1 MDETEYEHSVA
12 SQIAYDFENF
22 GLDKAQE
29 NLDKELEGYVID
41 PALTDDYSTTIIK
54 PDGSAIVSY
63 RGTDIERPDDIMAD
77 IVIFSGLYKTGT
89 LQYITDATGLT
100 SFLPASLT
108 RFSLADQ
115 KYKDV
120 KEKYEKVSITGHSL
134 GGSQAKFISKKY
146 DAPAFVF
153 NPGSVPN
160 LPGEEFSIGKN
171 TKVLLVQGDTISRF
185 VNTYT
190 PEEQIKYIKQNQM
203 SAHSLRNFTSQKV
216 NMREPMD
223 ITEEL
228 INNMSIEDL
237 CQLYPQ
243 LKICEIGS

>member
-1 MDETEYEHSVA
+1 MDETELEHSVA
-12 SQIAYDFENF
+12 SQISYDYETF
-22 GLDKAQE
+22 GLEKAQDILE
-29 NLDKELEGYVID
+29 KELPGYKID
-41 PALTDDYSTTIIK
+41 PALTDDYSTVIIK

-63 RGTDIERPDDIMAD
+63 RGTDLERPDDIMAD
-77 IVIFSGLYKTGT
+77 IVIFSGLYKTGS

-115 KYKDV
+115 KFKQV
-120 KEKYEKVSITGHSL
+120 KEKYNQVSLTGHSL
-134 GGSQAKFISKKY
+134 GGTQAKFISKKY
-146 DAPAFVF
+146 DTPAYVF

-160 LPGEEFSIGKN
+160 IPGERFSIGKN
-171 TKVLLVQGDTISRF
+171 TKVLLVEGDTISKF

-190 PEEQIKYIKQNQM
+190 PQEQIKYIKQNQG
-203 SAHSLRNFTSQKV
+203 SAHSLVNFTSQKIKRDPI
-216 NMREPMD
+216 N
-223 ITEEL
+223 ITEAE

-237 CQLYPQ
+237 CELYPQ

>member
-89 LQYITDATGLT
+89 
-100 SFLPASLT
+100 
-108 RFSLADQ
+108 
-115 KYKDV
+115 
-120 KEKYEKVSITGHSL
+120 
-134 GGSQAKFISKKY
+134 
-146 DAPAFVF
+146 
-153 NPGSVPN
+153 
-160 LPGEEFSIGKN
+160 
-171 TKVLLVQGDTISRF
+171 
-185 VNTYT
+185 
-190 PEEQIKYIKQNQM
+190 
-203 SAHSLRNFTSQKV
+203 
-216 NMREPMD
+216 
-223 ITEEL
+223 
-228 INNMSIEDL
+228 
-237 CQLYPQ
+237 
-243 LKICEIGS
+243 

>member
-1 MDETEYEHSVA
+1 MDETELEHSVA
-12 SQIAYDFENF
+12 SQISYDYETF
-22 GLDKAQE
+22 GLEKAQDILE
-29 NLDKELEGYVID
+29 KELPGYKID
-41 PALTDDYSTTIIK
+41 PALTDDYSTVIIK

-63 RGTDIERPDDIMAD
+63 RGTDLERPDDIMAD
-77 IVIFSGLYKTGT
+77 IVIFSGLYKTGS

-115 KYKDV
+115 KYKNVID
-120 KEKYEKVSITGHSL
+120 KYEKVSITGHSL

-146 DAPAFVF
+146 DTDAYVF

-160 LPGEEFSIGKN
+160 LPGEQFSIGRN
-171 TKVLLVQGDTISRF
+171 TKVLLVEGDTISRF

-190 PEEQIKYIKQNQM
+190 PKEQIKYIKQTQG
-203 SAHSLRNFTSQKV
+203 SAHSLKNFTSQKV
-216 NMREPMD
+216 MREPMD
-223 ITEEL
+223 ITEAE

-237 CQLYPQ
+237 CELYPQ